1 MPPTLTLLEAET
13 TLSRAPQFIL
23 THGLKL
29 NAKKTQCIF
38 LGTRQLVPKIPANTT
53 ITLHNTTITP
63 NTHVK
68 NLGVHFDTYMTFE
81 THINEISKKVTG
93 TLMYINRVKYCFD
106 KSTRILVVQS
116 LVLNLLS
123 YCNTVWGTTNIIL
136 IDAVQKLQNF
146 AIKVVDGRAKNYD
159 HVTPYSNN

>member
-1 MPPTLTLLEAET
+1 MSSHFTNCLLVQYADDTQFLHTGEVEELNTLVLKAET
-13 TLSRAPQFIL
+13 TLSRARQFFV

-38 LGTRQLVPKIPANTT
+38 LRTRQLGPKIPANNT
-53 ITLHNTTITP
+53 ITLHNTTIKP
-63 NTHVK
+63 ATHVK

-93 TLMYINRVKYCFD
+93 TLMYIHKGKNCFD

-116 LVLNLLS
+116 VVLNLLNYS
-123 YCNTVWGTTNIIL
+123 NTIWGTTNITL
-136 IDAVQKLQNF
+136 IDAV
-146 AIKVVDGRAKNYD
+146 
-159 HVTPYSNN
+159 